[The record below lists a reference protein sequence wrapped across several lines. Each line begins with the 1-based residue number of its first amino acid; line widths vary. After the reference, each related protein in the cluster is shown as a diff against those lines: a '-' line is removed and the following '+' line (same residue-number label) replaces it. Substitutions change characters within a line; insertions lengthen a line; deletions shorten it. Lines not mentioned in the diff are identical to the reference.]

1 MFNWLEDIG
10 WIGFWFFFI
19 KGILWIIFFALLYA
33 GLIKKST
40 FEKFKSTLQFY
51 KKINKIKSPD

>member
-51 KKINKIKSPD
+51 KKNK